1 MLYATAAAIFAALVF
16 FIWVA
21 LRDRTPVA
29 SLDDYLTA
37 RGSQNSTAL
46 GLSFLASG
54 MGAWILFVPPE
65 IGAFVGPVALVGYAL
80 SAALPFLLLA
90 WLGPAIRQQMPQG
103 RTIAEFAQER
113 FGQGLRL
120 RFGKPLH
127 RSKCPNETQCQHCPF

>member
-1 MLYATAAAIFAALVF
+1 MLYATAAAVFAALVF

-80 SAALPFLLLA
+80 SAALPFFLLA

-103 RTIAEFAQER
+103 RTIAESVSYTHLTLPTKR
-113 FGQGLRL
+113 IV
-120 RFGKPLH
+120 
-127 RSKCPNETQCQHCPF
+127 

>member
-1 MLYATAAAIFAALVF
+1 MLYVTAAAIFAALVF

-54 MGAWILFVPPE
+54 MGAWILFVQH
-65 IGAFVGPVALVGYAL
+65 VALPPPV
-80 SAALPFLLLA
+80 
-90 WLGPAIRQQMPQG
+90 
-103 RTIAEFAQER
+103 
-113 FGQGLRL
+113 
-120 RFGKPLH
+120 
-127 RSKCPNETQCQHCPF
+127 

>member
-1 MLYATAAAIFAALVF
+1 MLYVTAAAVFAALVF

-21 LRDRTPVA
+21 LRGRTPVA

-103 RTIAEFAQER
+103 RTMPNLPKNGLAKACVCGSAPCR
-113 FGQGLRL
+113 FCTCCVSSR
-120 RFGKPLH
+120 P
-127 RSKCPNETQCQHCPF
+127 S